1 MKQEQTNQEKIE
13 EILSTFSDAK
23 VSYLSSLDVR
33 GDSHKVVMIEYDFEH
48 KS

>member
-1 MKQEQTNQEKIE
+1 MLLVKYQKIE

-33 GDSHKVVMIEYDFEH
+33 GDSHKVVMIEYDFAH